1 MMYPISLL
9 LVLLFTRINAI
20 YHVQLLCRKYVV
32 IRRKKL
38 ARLLIGQSDPVTP
51 KVKNAKANRNKLTYA
66 GIAFYGMFAV
76 LLVLCVVFALVPDMP
91 ANSHPFQAYARLM
104 PGSTLNVMLPSVLTW
119 ALLFGEFAF
128 HVLNTSK
135 YAVKKAKAKKFIW
148 AVYAAM
154 FALGVVMTAVCLYLA
169 SYAMMHRV

>member
-1 MMYPISLL
+1 MMYPVSLL
-9 LVLLFTRINAI
+9 FALFFVRINAT
-20 YHVQLLCRKYVV
+20 YHPHLIFKKYIIV
-32 IRRKKL
+32 RNQKL
-38 ARLLIGQSDPVTP
+38 ARALIGQSDPIMP
-51 KVKNAKANRNKLTYA
+51 KTKNAKANRNKLTYA

-76 LLVLCVVFALVPDMP
+76 LAVLCVVFALLPDMP
-91 ANSHPFQAYARLM
+91 ANSHPFPAYARLM

-169 SYAMMHRV
+169 AYAIMHPM

>member
-51 KVKNAKANRNKLTYA
+51 KVKNVKANRNKLTYA
-66 GIAFYGMFAV
+66 
-76 LLVLCVVFALVPDMP
+76 
-91 ANSHPFQAYARLM
+91 
-104 PGSTLNVMLPSVLTW
+104 
-119 ALLFGEFAF
+119 
-128 HVLNTSK
+128 
-135 YAVKKAKAKKFIW
+135 
-148 AVYAAM
+148 
-154 FALGVVMTAVCLYLA
+154 
-169 SYAMMHRV
+169 